1 MRTLVVAGV
10 LLLAL
15 LTQTDAD
22 ELHGFPDETLK
33 DAREKHH
40 LPEVADP
47 SAIQLRNGW
56 KLTPSGRL
64 IELSGDM
71 PLKIVTS
78 ADGRQA
84 FVVTGGFHD
93 HGLEAIDI
101 GASRIVQ
108 RINLGKAWAGLALD
122 EPGGVL
128 YVAGGGPAPESLG
141 KRPDMQGIDA
151 KLAESLSL
159 PVLRLALKSGQLAAG
174 NGMIIPGLNEKDRF
188 TAGLATTSK
197 ALFVANTENDTIYKL
212 DPDNGG
218 LQGSAKVGYRP
229 YQIATSPD
237 GMTVAVGEW
246 GDGSVLLLRTTDLSQ
261 VSRIKVGVHPTDVA
275 YGPDGRLFVAS
286 AGSDSVSIIH
296 DGRVAE
302 TVRTELS
309 STGPIGATPCSLAV
323 SRDGRRLYVA
333 NSGENDVAVID
344 IAHPG
349 HAAVL
354 GFIPTGEYPSAVA
367 VTPDGG
373 TLVIG
378 VAKGLGSAPNVPV
391 RYPAPR
397 TQADPKHPFN
407 YIGWLVQGYAEI
419 VRVPGTAELARYTD
433 QARGDIPSAQPTEAE
448 VRDAETAFRHIK
460 HVVYVIRENRT
471 YDQVFGDDGRGDGD
485 PELAIFGEAVTPN
498 GHELERRTVLL
509 DHYFVNGEVSEN
521 GHEWANAAYSTAFTE
536 RTTASHYG
544 GRGEPDADERLSAS
558 PAGYLWDAA
567 RRKGLSYISYGE
579 YASFTS
585 SPSSAPVFEGEK
597 GLEGH
602 ASRAWSDA
610 VNSGARDYEK
620 IKVFT
625 ADLVA
630 AEESGAWLSYMVV
643 YLPENHTFGLT
654 PGQPTPKAAV
664 ASNDLALGMLVQAVS
679 HSRFWDSTAIF
690 VTEDDAQDGPDH
702 LDEHRSVALVISPYV
717 KPGYVDQTS
726 YSMMSMLRTME
737 LILGLPPLTQYDLH
751 ARPMYT
757 LFQPTASAWR
767 YDVVP
772 ETEDLAA
779 VNPKDGPLAKA
790 SARLDFSKP
799 DRADPQELNAILW
812 AALRPGKPYPAPTHR
827 FPSS

>member
-15 LTQTDAD
+15 LAPADAD
-22 ELHGFPDETLK
+22 ELQGVP
-33 DAREKHH
+33 A
-40 LPEVADP
+40 VANP
-47 SAIQLRNGW
+47 STIQLRNGW

-64 IELSGDM
+64 IKLSGDM
-71 PLKIVTS
+71 PLKILTS
-78 ADGRQA
+78 ADGREA
-84 FVVTGGFHD
+84 FIVTGGFHD
-93 HGLEAIDI
+93 HGLEAIDL
-101 GASRIVQ
+101 GASQIVQ
-108 RINLGKAWAGLALD
+108 RVNLGKAWAGLALD
-122 EPGGVL
+122 EPRGVL
-128 YVAGGGPAPESLG
+128 YVAGGGPASKGLS
-141 KRPDMQGIDA
+141 KQPDLQGIDA

-159 PVLRLALKSGQLAAG
+159 PVLRLALESGRLAAG
-174 NGMIIPGLNEKDRF
+174 SGMTIPGLDEKDRF
-188 TAGLATTSK
+188 TAGLATTAK
-197 ALFVANTENDTIYKL
+197 ALFVANTQNDTIYKL
-212 DPDNGG
+212 DRENGG

-229 YQIATSPD
+229 YQIAASPD
-237 GMTVAVGEW
+237 GTTVAVGEW

-261 VSRIKVGVHPTDVA
+261 VGRVKVGAQPTDVA
-275 YGPDGRLFVAS
+275 YGPDGRLFVAN

-296 DGRVAE
+296 DGQVAE
-302 TVRTELS
+302 TVRTDLS
-309 STGPIGATPCSLAV
+309 SDGPIGATPSSLAV
-323 SRDGRRLYVA
+323 SRDGNRLYVA

-354 GFIPTGEYPSAVA
+354 GFIPTGQYPSAVA

-378 VAKGLGSAPNVPV
+378 VAKGIGSGPNVPV
-391 RYPAPR
+391 SHPAPR
-397 TQADPKHPFN
+397 TQADPKHPFD

-419 VRVPGTAELARYTD
+419 VPVPGTAELARYTD
-433 QARGDIPSAQPTEAE
+433 QARGDIPSAQPTKAQVRNAEA
-448 VRDAETAFRHIK
+448 AFRQIK
-460 HVVYVIRENRT
+460 HVIYVIRENRT
-471 YDQVFGDDGRGDGD
+471 YDQVFGDDHRGDGD
-485 PELAIFGEAVTPN
+485 PELAIFGNAVTPN
-498 GHELERRTVLL
+498 GHELVRRTVLL

-521 GHEWANAAYSTAFTE
+521 GHEWANAAYTTAFTE

-544 GRGEPDADERLSAS
+544 GRGEPDADERLSS

-579 YASFTS
+579 YVDFTS
-585 SPSSAPVFEGEK
+585 SPTSAPVFAGAK

-602 ASRAWSDA
+602 ASQAWSNA
-610 VNSGARDYEK
+610 VNSGAHDYEK

-625 ADLVA
+625 DDLVA
-630 AEESGAWLSYMVV
+630 AEKSGDWPSYMVV
-643 YLPENHTFGLT
+643 YLPENHTVGLT
-654 PGQPTPKAAV
+654 PGKPTPKASV

-702 LDEHRSVALVISPYV
+702 VDEHRSVALVISPYV
-717 KPGYVDQTS
+717 KPGYVDHTS

-737 LILGLPPLTQYDLH
+737 LILGLPPLTQFDLH
-751 ARPMYT
+751 ARPMYA
-757 LFQPTASAWR
+757 LFQPKASAWR
-767 YDVVP
+767 YDVVS

-779 VNPKDGPLAKA
+779 VNPKGGPLAKA
-790 SARLDFSKP
+790 SSLLDFSKP
-799 DRADPQELNAILW
+799 DRADPQKLNAILW